1 MREQVADV
9 IVVGAGNAAFCAALA
24 ARERGAKV
32 LMLEAAPEE
41 ESGGN
46 SRFTAGSI
54 RVAYDGIDDIKT
66 LVPDLTPAEIET
78 TDFGAYTKTQFFDD
92 MSRVTQ
98 HRADPDLVEALVNN
112 SFATL
117 DWMRQNGVRMIPIY
131 GRQAFKVNGRFKFW
145 GGLTVESVGGGPGLI
160 GMLTA
165 AAGRRGIEVHYRSRA
180 LDLLYDGATVGGV
193 RVRRGGITEEL
204 RAGAVVLACGG
215 FEANAEWRTRYLGP
229 GWDLAKVRGS
239 RFNTGDGIRMALDIG
254 ASPRG
259 NWSGCHAVQWEMNA
273 PEFGDLAVGDQFQKH
288 SYPFGILV
296 NATGRR
302 FVDEGADFRNY
313 TYAKYGR
320 VVLEQPG
327 QFAWQVFDQK
337 VKHLLR
343 DEYKIRQITKVTAN
357 SIEEFAQKLD
367 GVNAT
372 EFVKTVAEW
381 NAAVCTDAPF
391 NPNIKDG
398 RSTRGLAINKS
409 NWANTLDAPPFEG
422 YAVTCGVT
430 FTFGGLRANTDA
442 AVLSTDYQPINGL
455 YAAGELVGG
464 LFYFNYPGGTGLMS
478 GAVFGRIA
486 GYSAADAIAG
496 HRRVGSN
503 RR

>member
-1 MREQVADV
+1 MSAPAADV
-9 IVVGAGNAAFCAALA
+9 IVVGAGNAAFCAALS

-54 RVAYDGIDDIKT
+54 RVVYHGVEDIRT
-66 LVPDLTPAEIET
+66 LVPDLTPAEIES
-78 TDFGAYTKTQFFDD
+78 TDFGTYTAAQFFDD
-92 MSRVTQ
+92 MARVTQ
-98 HRADPDLVEALVNN
+98 HRADPDLVELLVTH

-117 DWMRQNGVRMIPIY
+117 NWMREQGVRFIPIY
-131 GRQAFKVNGRFKFW
+131 GRQAFKVGGRFKFW
-145 GGLTVESVGGGPGLI
+145 GGLTVETVGGGPGLVA
-160 GMLTA
+160 MLTDA
-165 AAGRRGIEVHYRSRA
+165 ARKRGIGIRYQTRA
-180 LDLLYDGATVGGV
+180 LDLLYDGSRIEGV
-193 RVRRGGITEEL
+193 RVREDGALREL
-204 RAGAVVLACGG
+204 RAQSVVLACGG
-215 FEANAEWRTRYLGP
+215 FEANPEWRTRYLGP
-229 GWDLAKVRGS
+229 GWDVAKVRGS
-239 RFNTGDGIRMALDIG
+239 RFNTGDGIRMALEIG
-254 ASPRG
+254 ASARG

-288 SYPFGILV
+288 SYPFGILI
-296 NATGRR
+296 NADGKR

-327 QFAWQVFDQK
+327 QFAWQIFDGK

-343 DEYKIRQITKVTAN
+343 DEYKIRQVTKVTAN
-357 SIEEFAQKLD
+357 TIEEFAQKLE

-372 EFVKTVAEW
+372 EFLKTVKEW
-381 NAAVCTDAPF
+381 NAAVRTDVPF
-391 NPNIKDG
+391 DPNVKDG
-398 RSTRGLAINKS
+398 RCTRGLAVNKS
-409 NWANTLDAPPFEG
+409 NWANAIDTPPFEG

-430 FTFGGLRANTDA
+430 FTFGGLRINDDA
-442 AVLSTDYQPINGL
+442 AVLNTDCRPIQGL

-478 GAVFGRIA
+478 GAVFGRRA
-486 GYSAADAIAG
+486 GASAATTSS
-496 HRRVGSN
+496 H
-503 RR
+503 